1 MLRLTALCLVATIVL
16 RGAWSVAQH
25 ILATDGQNG
34 KESKE
39 VCMSSITIRVENRA
53 CATCKNWKGARG
65 LEKLGSAKVVRCDT
79 TRQPC
84 SIKSGFMTIPGASC
98 GYWTKWTRI

>member
-16 RGAWSVAQH
+16 RGAWNAVPH
-25 ILATDGQNG
+25 TLATDGQNG

-79 TRQPC
+79 GRQPC
-84 SIKSGFMTIPGASC
+84 SVKSGSMTTPGASC